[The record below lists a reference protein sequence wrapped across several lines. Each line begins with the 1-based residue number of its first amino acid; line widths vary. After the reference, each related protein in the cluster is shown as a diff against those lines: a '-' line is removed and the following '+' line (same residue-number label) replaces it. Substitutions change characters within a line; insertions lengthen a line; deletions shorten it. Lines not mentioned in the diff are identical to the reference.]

1 MAGGKLGMRVLGI
14 GAGLAGKKAATSSW
28 KVTTG
33 RQPPKNGADPDV
45 NWREAAAWA
54 AMSGAMGGLVRLLAT
69 RKVSGY
75 WRKSTG
81 NLPAGVDK
89 STT

>member
-1 MAGGKLGMRVLGI
+1 MAGGKLGMRVVGI
-14 GAGLAGKKAATSSW
+14 GAGLAGKKAAMSSW

-54 AMSGAMGGLVRLLAT
+54 AASGAIGGLAKLLAT
-69 RKVSGY
+69 RGISGY

-81 NLPAGVDK
+81 KLPAGVEK
-89 STT
+89 SSP